1 MSWVWG
7 CPKRPIFAT
16 GNEILFSF
24 FIRIEKRKY
33 FLAARGEGG
42 LLRQSRFQT
51 RRYGATVGFSF
62 AMRKVIAIP
71 LKKA

>member
-1 MSWVWG
+1 LSWVWG

-16 GNEILFSF
+16 GN
-24 FIRIEKRKY
+24 EKRKY

-51 RRYGATVGFSF
+51 RRYGATIGFSF
-62 AMRKVIAIP
+62 AMRKVIAIH